1 MRWAGHVARIC
12 VEREVFRVLVGK
24 PKGERPLGAPRRRWK
39 DNIRMHLKEI
49 GCRCMNWI
57 GPAHYG
63 DMWRTLVSAVMYFG
77 FRKLREF
84 FITRRKV
91 SFSRR
96 NLHHAV
102 SK

>member
-63 DMWRTLVSAVMYFG
+63 DMWRTLVSAVMYFW
-77 FRKLREF
+77 
-84 FITRRKV
+84 V
-91 SFSRR
+91 P
-96 NLHHAV
+96 
-102 SK
+102 